1 MCSLRVVDADDRY
14 FRYVSLC
21 THVDSHSPDQVK
33 AAERRLRWLKD
44 QIREGRMAVKVAING
59 DGKPLGFMHLI
70 PIEFPTS
77 GMVGRDL
84 MVIPCLTLDYPRVY
98 AKERGTGVGRVLV
111 EAAEQEARSRGLKGL
126 AVRAYEGDSW
136 FMPSGFF
143 EKLGFRR
150 VGGSE
155 IWVKRWTE
163 TDVPSLRPS
172 QYSYVPVLGKVVI
185 DCFWSPFCLTVCQEI
200 DSTRQVAEE
209 FGDRVVLREYRS
221 DDPDVA
227 ARYGMGRAL
236 FINGERRD
244 WGYAAPKEE
253 LRRVVNSKSSTS

>member
-21 THVDSHSPDQVK
+21 THIDSSSPDQVK
-33 AAERRLRWLKD
+33 AAERRLEWLKD

-84 MVIPCLTLDYPRVY
+84 MVIPCLTLNYKRVY

-111 EAAEQEARSRGLKGL
+111 EAGEQEARSRGLKGL
-126 AVRAYEGDSW
+126 AVRAYEGDFW

-143 EKLGFRR
+143 EKLGFTR
-150 VGGSE
+150 VEASE
-155 IWVKRWTE
+155 IWVRRWAE
-163 TDVPSLRPS
+163 TDAPSLRPS
-172 QYSYVPVLGKVVI
+172 QYRYVPVPGKVVI
-185 DCFWSPFCLTVCQEI
+185 DYFWSPFCLTVCQEI
-200 DSTRQVAEE
+200 DTIRQVAEE
-209 FGDRVVLREYRS
+209 FGDRVVLREYRA
-221 DDPDVA
+221 DDPDIA

-244 WGYAAPKEE
+244 WGYAAPEE
-253 LRRVVNSKSSTS
+253 DLRRVVNSKLSS

>member
-1 MCSLRVVDADDRY
+1 MCSLRVVDADDRH

-21 THVDSHSPDQVK
+21 THVDSDSPDQVK
-33 AAERRLRWLKD
+33 AAERRLGWLKE

-59 DGKPLGFMHLI
+59 DGKPVGFMHLI

-77 GMVGRDL
+77 GLVGRDL
-84 MVIPCLTLDYPRVY
+84 MVIPCLTSERAP
-98 AKERGTGVGRVLV
+98 KERGTGVGRVLV
-111 EAAEQEARSRGLKGL
+111 EAAEQEARSKGLKGL
-126 AVRAYEGDSW
+126 AVHAYDGDFW

-143 EKLGFRR
+143 ERLGFRR
-150 VGGSE
+150 VGDSE
-155 IWVKRWTE
+155 IWVKRWAE
-163 TDVPSLRPS
+163 TDVPFLRPS
-172 QYSYVPVLGKVVI
+172 RYSYVPVLGKVVI
-185 DCFWSPFCLTVCQEI
+185 DYFWSPFCLTVCQEVESI
-200 DSTRQVAEE
+200 RQVAEE
-209 FGDRVVLREYRS
+209 FGDGIMLREYRA

-253 LRRVVNSKSSTS
+253 LRRVVGSKLSTS